1 MCMGNNS
8 LSVKENNI
16 FSKIK
21 CFLKSLFYKEQKN
34 EEKVVENEIKTENNN
49 SFLEEIKSQTN
60 VENAGKEDAIKDI
73 VNTVEK
79 NPETLNKLS
88 MKQLK
93 YVNKY
98 YDKELEE
105 VDKKINKL
113 KKN

>member
-1 MCMGNNS
+1 MGNNS

-34 EEKVVENEIKTENNN
+34 EEKVVENEMKIENNN

>member
-1 MCMGNNS
+1 
-8 LSVKENNI
+8 
-16 FSKIK
+16 
-21 CFLKSLFYKEQKN
+21 
-34 EEKVVENEIKTENNN
+34 
-49 SFLEEIKSQTN
+49 
-60 VENAGKEDAIKDI
+60 
-73 VNTVEK
+73 
-79 NPETLNKLS
+79 